1 MPGLGRDDRVL
12 ADAPDDVNTVQF
24 SPDSR
29 WLLLGGTN
37 KSLEIWSV
45 EQGQPVHRLAGHDLG
60 VSVLTI
66 SSDGARLAT
75 SGDDGKIL
83 IWK

>member
-1 MPGLGRDDRVL
+1 M
-12 ADAPDDVNTVQF
+12 
-24 SPDSR
+24 
-29 WLLLGGTN
+29 
-37 KSLEIWSV
+37 
-45 EQGQPVHRLAGHDLG
+45 EQGRVAHRLAGHDLG
-60 VSVLTI
+60 VSVLTL

>member
-1 MPGLGRDDRVL
+1 VL
-12 ADAPDDVNTVQF
+12 ADAPDEVNTVQF
-24 SPDSR
+24 TPDSR
-29 WLLLGGTN
+29 WLLLGAKN
-37 KSLEIWSV
+37 QPVQIWDM
-45 EQGQPVHRLAGHDLG
+45 EQGRVAHRLAGHDLG
-60 VSVLTI
+60 VSVLTL